1 MTQILSSNVT
11 DHSDLYLLMKPSHK
25 VGCNHRLPSS
35 LHRSA
40 PSAGGQREL
49 VGLSSTLAPP
59 PPTQPPLNLWIG
71 DERRVGEAEAGRLRG
86 RAASD
91 QT

>member
-1 MTQILSSNVT
+1 MTQILSSNAT
-11 DHSDLYLLMKPSHK
+11 DFNDLYLLMKRCHK
-25 VGCNHRLPSS
+25 VGCRLPSS

-40 PSAGGQREL
+40 PSAGGQVL
-49 VGLSSTLAPP
+49 VGLSSTLGSS
-59 PPTQPPLNLWIG
+59 PPTQPPLNLWVG

-86 RAASD
+86 RGASE